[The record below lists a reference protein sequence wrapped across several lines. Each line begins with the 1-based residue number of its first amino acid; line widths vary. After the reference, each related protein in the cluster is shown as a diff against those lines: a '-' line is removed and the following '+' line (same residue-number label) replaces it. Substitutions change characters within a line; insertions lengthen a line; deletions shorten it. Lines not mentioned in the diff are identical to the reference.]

1 MDEKKAR
8 PASID
13 EYIAQFPQDV
23 QQILN
28 KLRAVVHESVPE
40 AEEKISY
47 GMPAFFLNG
56 GLVWFAAYKKFIGF
70 YPTTSG
76 MNAFA
81 KEIEGYRGTKSAL
94 HFPLDQE
101 MPYELIRKITLARLA
116 ENRKKAGE

>member
-1 MDEKKAR
+1 MDEKTTQ
-8 PASID
+8 PANID

-28 KLRAVVHESVPE
+28 KVRAVIHESAPE

-47 GMPAFFLNG
+47 GMPAFYLNG

-76 MNAFA
+76 MEGFA
-81 KEIEGYRGTKSAL
+81 TEIEAYRGTKSAL

>member
-76 MNAFA
+76 MNTFA
-81 KEIEGYRGTKSAL
+81 KEIEAYRGTKSAL

>member
-1 MDEKKAR
+1 MDEKTTR

-13 EYIAQFPQDV
+13 EYIDKFPQEV
-23 QQILN
+23 QAIL
-28 KLRAVVHESVPE
+28 KKVRAVIHESAPE

-70 YPTTSG
+70 YPTTAG
-76 MNAFA
+76 MEAFG
-81 KEIEGYRGTKSAL
+81 KEIDAYRGTKSAL

-101 MPYELIRKITLARLA
+101 MPYDLIRKIVQVRMA
-116 ENRKKAGE
+116 ENLKKAG

>member
-1 MDEKKAR
+1 MDEKKTR
-8 PASID
+8 PANID
-13 EYIAQFPQDV
+13 GYIAQFPQDV
-23 QQILN
+23 QFILN
-28 KLRAVVHESVPE
+28 KVRAVIHESAPE
-40 AEEKISY
+40 AEERISY

-81 KEIEGYRGTKSAL
+81 KEIEAYRGTKSAL

-101 MPYELIRKITLARLA
+101 MPYELIRKIVKARVA
-116 ENRKKAGE
+116 ENQRKAEE

>member
-1 MDEKKAR
+1 MDEKTTR

-13 EYIAQFPQDV
+13 AYIAQFPQEV
-23 QQILN
+23 QFILE
-28 KLRAVVHESVPE
+28 KIREVIHESAPE
-40 AEEKISY
+40 AEERISY
-47 GMPAFFLNG
+47 GMPAFYLKG

-76 MNAFA
+76 MNTFA
-81 KEIEGYRGTKSAL
+81 KEIEAYRGTKSAL

>member
-1 MDEKKAR
+1 MDEKTTR
-8 PASID
+8 PVNID
-13 EYIAQFPQDV
+13 AYIAQFPQNI

-28 KLRAVVHESVPE
+28 KVRAVIHESAPE

-56 GLVWFAAYKKFIGF
+56 GLVWFAAYKSFIGF

-81 KEIEGYRGTKSAL
+81 KEIEAYRGTKSAL

-116 ENRKKAGE
+116 ENLKKAA